1 MIIQNLMQNYNRYL
15 VSLASISLISLS
27 MNIIMFSEYP
37 LAQIFFILTYI
48 ILAIVCFRSDSTDWS
63 YVLIRMQIYALIP
76 SLVAFTLCGSYGI
89 TSYILHLLL
98 FIVTNLI
105 CIAEFKK
112 RSKLLVFNQEFYS
125 YALGGLFILTSLTF
139 IGMWVKIEICLF
151 LMNSL
156 FLYILTS
163 GLVIEPKKA
172 SDLESN
178 NQTLILVCMIIV
190 VLMMMFQ
197 PFLSEYHIVRIIY
210 LVSYVILLTTICFAL
225 RGKKMLFFG
234 FCVVMI
240 ISHFLP
246 NKIHT
251 FFDLTIISM
260 LAMLFYMQNYVLQE
274 VESAFSKLKVIYDYK
289 ANKVLLCADNIVQS
303 EQYYYGNSNHIPNFN
318 YYGNTLNTGPVYDI
332 FSKCD
337 SKNLHKNVAVIGL
350 GAGTIAA
357 YGKEGQNFTFY
368 EIDPEVRL
376 IANNQE
382 YFTFLKTS
390 KANVSF
396 VMGDARKT
404 LEKAKDQ
411 EYGIIFIDVYKGN
424 AIPESFLTIE
434 AVNLYLRKLQQGGLI
449 VIHITTDNSGV
460 ESILGKLAID
470 LKLDAYV
477 TCVDEYSSDNDQQTD
492 VSGLIVRKGGNNKW
506 YSSLLKNLLSFS
518 GIKTVSSSGAV
529 SKWVIISRNKK
540 DLLDLISDHSWHIL
554 AVDADQE
561 IVTDES
567 IGYGD
572 TARGIITK
580 KIN

>member
-1 MIIQNLMQNYNRYL
+1 
-15 VSLASISLISLS
+15 
-27 MNIIMFSEYP
+27 
-37 LAQIFFILTYI
+37 
-48 ILAIVCFRSDSTDWS
+48 
-63 YVLIRMQIYALIP
+63 
-76 SLVAFTLCGSYGI
+76 
-89 TSYILHLLL
+89 
-98 FIVTNLI
+98 
-105 CIAEFKK
+105 
-112 RSKLLVFNQEFYS
+112 
-125 YALGGLFILTSLTF
+125 
-139 IGMWVKIEICLF
+139 
-151 LMNSL
+151 
-156 FLYILTS
+156 
-163 GLVIEPKKA
+163 
-172 SDLESN
+172 
-178 NQTLILVCMIIV
+178 MIIV

>member
-1 MIIQNLMQNYNRYL
+1 M
-15 VSLASISLISLS
+15 
-27 MNIIMFSEYP
+27 
-37 LAQIFFILTYI
+37 
-48 ILAIVCFRSDSTDWS
+48 
-63 YVLIRMQIYALIP
+63 
-76 SLVAFTLCGSYGI
+76 
-89 TSYILHLLL
+89 
-98 FIVTNLI
+98 
-105 CIAEFKK
+105 
-112 RSKLLVFNQEFYS
+112 
-125 YALGGLFILTSLTF
+125 
-139 IGMWVKIEICLF
+139 
-151 LMNSL
+151 
-156 FLYILTS
+156 
-163 GLVIEPKKA
+163 
-172 SDLESN
+172 
-178 NQTLILVCMIIV
+178 
-190 VLMMMFQ
+190 
-197 PFLSEYHIVRIIY
+197 
-210 LVSYVILLTTICFAL
+210 
-225 RGKKMLFFG
+225 
-234 FCVVMI
+234 
-240 ISHFLP
+240 
-246 NKIHT
+246 
-251 FFDLTIISM
+251 
-260 LAMLFYMQNYVLQE
+260 
-274 VESAFSKLKVIYDYK
+274 
-289 ANKVLLCADNIVQS
+289 
-303 EQYYYGNSNHIPNFN
+303 
-318 YYGNTLNTGPVYDI
+318 
-332 FSKCD
+332 
-337 SKNLHKNVAVIGL
+337 AVIGL

-477 TCVDEYSSDNDQQTD
+477 TCVDEYSSDNDQQAD

-554 AVDADQE
+554 AVDVDQE